1 MLDEV
6 NNYIDEIKEK
16 KTALQAMNQEFTVEK
31 FRKDYGTWLPT
42 ATLAEKVDNIFKSGV
57 GLHISP
63 NAHQNH
69 AEPYSN
75 NISQEMEEIQSRVK
89 QIERKPV
96 ERGRDPLTE
105 DKSKGL
111 E

>member
-69 AEPYSN
+69 AEP
-75 NISQEMEEIQSRVK
+75 
-89 QIERKPV
+89 PV
-96 ERGRDPLTE
+96 LGTGLRFLPLGTPIPHPLL
-105 DKSKGL
+105 DHG
-111 E
+111 